1 MRRFVKGLLV
11 VSLATALTTTSAFAA
26 PRRDDGDFWIP
37 LKKIV
42 QIIKKLVKAPTDDM
56 TFPKP

>member
-11 VSLATALTTTSAFAA
+11 VSLATALTTTSAFAT

-42 QIIKKLVKAPTDDM
+42 QIIKKLVKAPTDDLSW
-56 TFPKP
+56 PKP